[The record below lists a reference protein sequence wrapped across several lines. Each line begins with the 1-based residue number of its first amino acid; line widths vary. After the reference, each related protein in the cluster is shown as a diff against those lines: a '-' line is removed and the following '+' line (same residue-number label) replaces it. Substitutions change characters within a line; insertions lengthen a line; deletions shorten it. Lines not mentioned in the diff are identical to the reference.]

1 MPGSIF
7 YYLLIPLSAKLK
19 GIYKY
24 TRGRGR
30 ASEMVKVGHCAVFC
44 DVIVEKKWGSAHA
57 REEIMREPIPCRLG

>member
-44 DVIVEKKWGSAHA
+44 DVIVEKK
-57 REEIMREPIPCRLG
+57 